1 MHIPKS
7 IVVTADY
14 FVMSPSDAWNI
25 YSFICRPCPNLPLRN
40 HSFQCY
46 FPGAITND
54 CFALSNEWFWCSLS
68 GKVST
73 SGNDIIYCIDWSL
86 HRMVS
91 MEIWL
96 KWSCQYYANLIY
108 KKLFNHCHISFVPNS
123 LNRQCKPNYHLISN
137 FGIRLCVIWCAW
149 PIEIVVS

>member
-7 IVVTADY
+7 IVVTADF

-25 YSFICRPCPNLPLRN
+25 YSFICRPCPNLPLWD

-54 CFALSNEWFWCSLS
+54 CFALSNGWFWCSLS

-108 KKLFNHCHISFVPNS
+108 KNSSITVIFPLSLTCSTDSASQIIILFPILGYDCVLFDVPG
-123 LNRQCKPNYHLISN
+123 L
-137 FGIRLCVIWCAW
+137 
-149 PIEIVVS
+149 